1 MPDIDF
7 QDLLFGNRA
16 ANASTPAQTNG
27 SKNKD
32 FLTSDISRQM
42 AHIQNASGY
51 YARPTRFSFIIEG
64 LLWGLNERLN
74 RNCQSISIPGRSL
87 MSQAAKIYGSPKDQ
101 VYEVN
106 YPTELQITFRVG
118 EDMLERDFFDR
129 WMNTAISHHSQDV
142 RYPDD
147 YMTTMKIYQLDRE
160 DNYVYC
166 TELYN
171 VFAKSIGDIELS
183 TDSSDTIETVSITLG
198 YSESQ
203 VVGFTTMK
211 KPPEVPDMKEIPVRR
226 PIYPGSRPE
235 IKAQLDEQYY
245 GNAVLDR
252 TTQAARQQKNK
263 MFDLNR

>member
-1 MPDIDF
+1 MPDFRDTF
-7 QDLLFGNRA
+7 FSKRNKT
-16 ANASTPAQTNG
+16 STPEDAPSQ
-27 SKNKD
+27 SIKKD

-42 AHIQNASGY
+42 AHIQNGSGF
-51 YARPTRFSFIIEG
+51 YARPTRFAFILEG

-87 MSQAAKIYGSPKDQ
+87 MSQSAKIYGSPKDQ

-129 WMNTAISHHSQDV
+129 WMNTAMSHHTHDV
-142 RYPDD
+142 NYPDS
-147 YMTTMKIYQLDRE
+147 YMTTMKIYQLDRQ

-203 VVGFTTMK
+203 VVGYTTMK
-211 KPPEVPDMKEIPVRR
+211 KPPEVPAMSVV
-226 PIYPGSRPE
+226 PIRKPFYPGSIPQ
-235 IKAQLDEQYY
+235 IMAQLNEQYF
-245 GNAVLDR
+245 GNQVLDR
-252 TTQAARQQKNK
+252 TTEEAIQQIAN
-263 MFDLNR
+263 MFDFN

>member
-74 RNCQSISIPGRSL
+74 RNCQTISIPGRSL

-101 VYEVN
+101 VYEVL

-129 WMNTAISHHSQDV
+129 WMNTAISLHSQDV
-142 RYPDD
+142 LYPDD

-203 VVGFTTMK
+203 VVGYTTMK
-211 KPPEVPDMKEIPVRR
+211 KPPEVPEMSVVPVRR
-226 PIYPGSRPE
+226 PIYPGSKPQ
-235 IKAQLDEQYY
+235 IMAQLNKQYF
-245 GNAVLDR
+245 GNRVLDR
-252 TTQAARQQKNK
+252 MTEEAMQQISN
-263 MFDLNR
+263 MFDSNR